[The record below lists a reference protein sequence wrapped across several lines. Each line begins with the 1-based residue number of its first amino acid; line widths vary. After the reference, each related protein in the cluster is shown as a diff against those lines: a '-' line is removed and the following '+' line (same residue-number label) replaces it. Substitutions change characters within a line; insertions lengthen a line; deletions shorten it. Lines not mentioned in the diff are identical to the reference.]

1 MRPTSGI
8 TLGGRYQLT
17 DRIAIG
23 GMGEV
28 WKARDKVLG
37 RLTAV
42 KILKEE
48 YTGDPNFLRRFRA
61 EAQHTALLNHPGVAN
76 VYDYGEE
83 KGSAYLVMELVP
95 GQPLSAILEKDSTL
109 SPDRTLSIIRQTAA
123 ALSAA
128 HAQGLVHRD
137 VKPGNL
143 MITPSGRVKVT
154 DFGIAR
160 LADQVPLTATGQVM
174 GTAQYLA
181 PEQATGQQATG
192 SSDIYSLGIIGYEA
206 LVGHRPFTG
215 ESQIA
220 IALAQVN
227 DAPPPLPESV
237 PAPVRALIMCMLSK
251 DPKERPSDATALSE
265 AAEALRLKDVPGA
278 VTAVPALGVFL
289 EDEGLSSSGDD
300 DAATTVLGTAPQLG
314 AGSRPA
320 PGEAAP
326 ATAAMPVTPEAADP
340 GSSGSLA
347 GLAGVGAAGA
357 AAAAGAAGAT
367 DPGAGASEPEG
378 VAARREVRPIT
389 RPTPVP
395 SSPDG
400 TGRRPRN
407 RWPLFA
413 LLALVVFAL
422 VGAFLLPWLTRD
434 GAGPGEPAPSPTEST
449 GSAITVDAAAYTGC
463 PASEVRAEL
472 ERLGLTVQEE
482 RRDDSHPEGT
492 VVEVNPTG
500 SLQRGD
506 TVTLAVSTGMGT
518 VPADLVGHPVDT
530 VTTLL
535 RERGFSVDRVDD
547 PQASGAEGEVVRVV
561 PGEGERHRYD
571 TPVQVIVATSGGA
584 GSATQPATL
593 APTQAPSAEPSAAPT
608 EPTAPTSEATSP
620 APEEPTSAPA
630 DPTPGQGAEPGTT
643 DPGPGT
649 DPGAADPTGP
659 ASTTDPGATESPG
672 APSPGGADASAAD
685 PTPTDPAS
693 PTAGDTEPTPAG

>member
-37 RLTAV
+37 RMTAV

-83 KGSAYLVMELVP
+83 EGSAYLVMELVP

-109 SPDRTLSIIRQTAA
+109 STDRTLSIIRQTAA

-192 SSDIYSLGIIGYEA
+192 ASDIYSLGIIGYEA
-206 LVGHRPFTG
+206 LAGHRPFTG

-227 DAPPPLPESV
+227 DTPPALPETV

-251 DPKERPSDATALSE
+251 DPRERPADATVLSE
-265 AAEALRLKDVPGA
+265 AAEALRRKDVEGAVDAVPGLTAFLAAEGMDVPGDA
-278 VTAVPALGVFL
+278 ETAAL
-289 EDEGLSSSGDD
+289 
-300 DAATTVLGTAPQLG
+300 DAA
-314 AGSRPA
+314 PA
-320 PGEAAP
+320 PGTGQDGA
-326 ATAAMPVTPEAADP
+326 ATAPLTRTVDRTPSTATLPV
-340 GSSGSLA
+340 L
-347 GLAGVGAAGA
+347 GAAGA
-357 AAAAGAAGAT
+357 AAGTGPAGADAAGSTDVSATRDPHAAEPAPTTRPTPTAPTGSA
-367 DPGAGASEPEG
+367 GAGASVPRT
-378 VAARREVRPIT
+378 ARP
-389 RPTPVP
+389 
-395 SSPDG
+395 
-400 TGRRPRN
+400 GRRN

-413 LLALVVFAL
+413 LLALLAFAVL
-422 VGAFLLPWLTRD
+422 GSLLWPALTGGRA
-434 GAGPGEPAPSPTEST
+434 GAGVAST
-449 GSAITVDAAAYTGC
+449 TSAAI
-463 PASEVRAEL
+463 SIRAEDYEGRPVADVRREL
-472 ERLGLTVQEE
+472 EGLGLSVQETE
-482 RRDDSHPEGT
+482 RDARAAEGT
-492 VVEVNPTG
+492 VVDVNPVG
-500 SLQRGD
+500 GLERGD
-506 TVTLAVSTGMGT
+506 AVTLAVSTGAGT
-518 VPADLVGHPVDT
+518 VPQDLVGQPVDT
-530 VTTLL
+530 VTPMLRTL
-535 RERGFSVDRVDD
+535 GFSVDRVDD
-547 PQASGAEGEVVRVV
+547 PAADGAAGQVVRVV
-561 PGEGERHRYD
+561 PGEGERHRFD
-571 TPVQVIVATSGGA
+571 TPVQVIVAGGA
-584 GSATQPATL
+584 SDGQDAPSAPAPSGTREP
-593 APTQAPSAEPSAAPT
+593 APDPAPSAEPPPGTPDDGDGAQTSAPAPGPAPTEEQSPTAPTDDPSAPTGEPGTEPSTDPAPTAESPSVQPSPEPTTEPTT
-608 EPTAPTSEATSP
+608 EPTADPTSTEATGPDEDP
-620 APEEPTSAPA
+620 APAPA
-630 DPTPGQGAEPGTT
+630 G
-643 DPGPGT
+643 
-649 DPGAADPTGP
+649 
-659 ASTTDPGATESPG
+659 
-672 APSPGGADASAAD
+672 
-685 PTPTDPAS
+685 
-693 PTAGDTEPTPAG
+693 